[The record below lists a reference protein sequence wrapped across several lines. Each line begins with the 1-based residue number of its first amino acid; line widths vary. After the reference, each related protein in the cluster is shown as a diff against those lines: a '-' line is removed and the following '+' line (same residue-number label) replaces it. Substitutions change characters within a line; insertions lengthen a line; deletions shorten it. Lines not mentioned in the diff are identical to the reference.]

1 MAHNLFKTGYI
12 QIYTGNGKGKTTA
25 AIGVTMRAAA
35 SGMKVFF
42 GQFMKNTPSSEHIIF
57 ADYPHS
63 ITLMQFG
70 TGTFVRCS
78 PGAEDY
84 EKAAA
89 GWEHCKKALQSGEYN
104 LVVLDELNTT
114 LKLGLLP
121 VAEIAET
128 IRRKPEQ
135 TEVIITGR
143 YATEEIMNIADLITE
158 MKEIRHYFS
167 KGVGARK
174 GIEE

>member
-1 MAHNLFKTGYI
+1 MAHNLFRTGYI
-12 QIYTGNGKGKTTA
+12 QVYTGNGKGKTTA
-25 AIGVTMRAAA
+25 AIGVTMRAVA

-42 GQFMKNTPSSEHIIF
+42 GQFMKNTPSSEHVIF
-57 ADYPHS
+57 ADYPQS
-63 ITLMQFG
+63 VTLMQFG
-70 TGTFVRCS
+70 TGTFVRGN

-89 GWEHCKKALQSGEYN
+89 GWKHCKKALQSGDYD
-104 LVVLDELNTT
+104 LVVLAELNTT
-114 LKLGLLP
+114 LKLELLSA
-121 VAEIAET
+121 AEVTET
-128 IRRKPEQ
+128 IRRKSER

-143 YATEEIMNIADLITE
+143 YAPEEVINIADLVTE
-158 MKEIRHYFS
+158 TKEIRHYFS